1 MKIVDERGREKA
13 RFQDLMVG
21 DVFYEIDPENG
32 DVALLMVTPIVYDTN
47 GEVEYNCVCLE
58 TGWGGWVAD
67 NAPVEK
73 TNAKIVLC

>member
-1 MKIVDERGREKA
+1 MQVVDERGRERV

-21 DVFYEIDPENG
+21 DVFYETNPEDG
-32 DVALLMVTPIVYDTN
+32 DAVLLMVTPIVYDTN
-47 GEVEYNCVCLE
+47 SEVKYNCVCLE
-58 TGWGGWVAD
+58 NGWGWWVAD